1 MADTPQ
7 ITEIS
12 NGTTDRRSHVRRQIQ
27 SLAYVDLGEDNGG
40 LVLNMGE
47 GGIGVRSAVGM
58 ATDVLPKIRFQMP
71 QSLGWVEA
79 TGRIAWTGES
89 KRMAGI
95 EFIDLPEDAGN
106 QIRKWMTSEEQ
117 EAESPSGASEPEEQ
131 AASADGLDGADA
143 LATREPPDAGVE
155 GEARSDSTA
164 SAEAKPTPSAK
175 TSAMLIALAN
185 KATARAA
192 TAPVA
197 KIAPSEPEAELKEET
212 ETAAGPRAEGR
223 PAENLSS
230 WAGKSILNL
239 SVAATA
245 EEEAEEREPRRWL
258 QIAGM
263 LVILAGLS
271 FYLGISAS
279 RVGFHEI
286 LASVKSLFTGRTA
299 ANGAQPGV
307 ADAATRAASA
317 SLPPA
322 QAASPNVTNPGV
334 AGATPPDANGASAF
348 PANGGAPAQASD
360 KPAPGFTVRRT
371 ASGASNGS
379 NGTANSDAGDGATPV
394 LSLPDAPV
402 SATNSVAV
410 SARLYIPLPQEP
422 GSQRGGNLQI
432 GRLDRRTEITYPP
445 DAEQQR
451 IEGIVKLHIVIGPDG
466 AVRNVAVLNGDAMLA
481 TAATDAIRQ
490 WQYKP
495 TMLDGQPIETEADV
509 TVTFRLPQTTQ

>member
-1 MADTPQ
+1 MADAHQ
-7 ITEIS
+7 LTENS
-12 NGTTDRRSHVRRQIQ
+12 NGTADRRSHARRQIQ

-79 TGRIAWTGES
+79 TGRIAWTGDS

-117 EAESPSGASEPEEQ
+117 EVESLSDASEVEEQGAS
-131 AASADGLDGADA
+131 LDGMDGAEAAAPGEAADV
-143 LATREPPDAGVE
+143 GVE
-155 GEARSDSTA
+155 SEAPSDGAS
-164 SAEAKPTPSAK
+164 SAEMKPTPSAK

-197 KIAPSEPEAELKEET
+197 KVAASEPEAEINEET
-212 ETAAGPRAEGR
+212 EAAAGPRADGR
-223 PAENLSS
+223 PAESLSS

-239 SVAATA
+239 SVADSAA
-245 EEEAEEREPRRWL
+245 EEPEKREPRRWL
-258 QIAGM
+258 QIAG
-263 LVILAGLS
+263 LVVILAGLS

-286 LASVKSLFTGRTA
+286 LASVKSLFTGGNA
-299 ANGAQPGV
+299 ANGAQHGGT
-307 ADAATRAASA
+307 DTTTATSA
-317 SLPPA
+317 SLAPV
-322 QAASPNVTNPGV
+322 QAASPNVANSGD
-334 AGATPPDANGASAF
+334 AGATPLDANGASAA
-348 PANGGAPAQASD
+348 PANGGAPVQPSN
-360 KPAPGFTVRRT
+360 KTAPSFTVRRA
-371 ASGASNGS
+371 ASGASSSSNGS
-379 NGTANSDAGDGATPV
+379 ANAGAADGATQV

-402 SATNSVAV
+402 SASNSVAV
-410 SARLYIPLPQEP
+410 SARIYIPLPEETGPQHA
-422 GSQRGGNLQI
+422 GNLQI
-432 GRLDRRTEITYPP
+432 GRLDRRTEIAYPP
-445 DAEQQR
+445 DAAQQR

-466 AVRNVAVLNGDAMLA
+466 AVRSVAVLSGDSTLA
-481 TAATDAIRQ
+481 TAATDAICQ

-509 TVTFRLPQTTQ
+509 TVTFRLPQVTQ